1 LADNSE
7 FSDIFNAGDG
17 DDTIILSDG
26 AILDGANDGGQGGV
40 NQGQNNEAGGFA
52 LGQGADGGDGSD
64 TIDFTSITS
73 SGITFDLGADTASI
87 VTSDGTHD
95 IAAANFENAV
105 GTSGDDTFTT
115 TAGANV
121 IVGGDGDD
129 EILITTTAVAADVF
143 IGGEGT
149 DTITNLSDE
158 DLIFADFNP
167 GDADE
172 VLNGSGFE
180 ILNLGATTIEGTDDG
195 GVFDFSTTDVNQIAL
210 GGTLL
215 IAGDG
220 DDDVTGVTGL
230 VTIETT
236 TGGFSPSNDVGF
248 DLGAGDDTFTGTDAN
263 IDDTVDGGTGDD
275 TIDGGTGNDT
285 LIGGA
290 GADTLNGGIGSDQFL
305 VNSGDDSE
313 TDIFRRRW
321 NGCDCQ

>member
-1 LADNSE
+1 M
-7 FSDIFNAGDG
+7 
-17 DDTIILSDG
+17 
-26 AILDGANDGGQGGV
+26 
-40 NQGQNNEAGGFA
+40 
-52 LGQGADGGDGSD
+52 
-64 TIDFTSITS
+64 
-73 SGITFDLGADTASI
+73 
-87 VTSDGTHD
+87 
-95 IAAANFENAV
+95 
-105 GTSGDDTFTT
+105 
-115 TAGANV
+115 
-121 IVGGDGDD
+121 
-129 EILITTTAVAADVF
+129 ITTTAVAADLF

-236 TGGFSPSNDVGF
+236 TGGFSTSNDVGF
-248 DLGAGDDTFTGTDAN
+248 DLGAGDDTFTGTAAN

-290 GADTLNGGIGSDQFL
+290 GADTLNGGIGADQFL

-313 TDIFRRRW
+313 TDIFIGGAGTDVIV
-321 NGCDCQ
+321 NDTGGDLSVSYTHLTLPTILLV